1 MTIELARCL
10 ESSLADYSI
19 DRRGDI
25 GSLARLGAISAAG
38 VALSRNLFSP
48 EVRQFILGRLC
59 CLAVEKLDKVR
70 FRAWI
75 CLQGNWKFLNTEKPV
90 R

>member
-1 MTIELARCL
+1 MTIDLARCL
-10 ESSLADYSI
+10 ESSLVDYSI

-25 GSLARLGAISAAG
+25 GSLVRLEAIGAAG
-38 VALSRNLFSP
+38 VALSHNLFSP
-48 EVRQFILGRLC
+48 ELRQSTLGRLC

-75 CLQGNWKFLNTEKPV
+75 CLQGNWKFLNVEKPV
-90 R
+90 M